1 MPHGKVSLLEVVYGV
16 DEREIVTEF
25 FAKRIVAKEDGI
37 MNGFLQRFNLSR
49 IEIVAQIVAKR
60 PDKGHVGVGVFE
72 PEKVFTTNPSF
83 FVVVLSVKSVNE
95 ERRAHPVDVV
105 DVYVLIFSH
114 EQRRM
119 AHGASATEQIH
130 EVGTFWQEAHDA
142 LCQFV
147 FAALIR

>member
-1 MPHGKVSLLEVVYGV
+1 
-16 DEREIVTEF
+16 
-25 FAKRIVAKEDGI
+25 

-49 IEIVAQIVAKR
+49 IEIVTQIVAKR
-60 PDKGHVGVGVFE
+60 PDKGDVGVGVFQAE
-72 PEKVFTTNPSF
+72 EVLTANPSV
-83 FVVVLSVKSVNE
+83 FVVVFPVERVDE
-95 ERRAHPVDVV
+95 ERGAHPVDVV

-130 EVGTFWQEAHDA
+130 EMGTFWQEAHDA